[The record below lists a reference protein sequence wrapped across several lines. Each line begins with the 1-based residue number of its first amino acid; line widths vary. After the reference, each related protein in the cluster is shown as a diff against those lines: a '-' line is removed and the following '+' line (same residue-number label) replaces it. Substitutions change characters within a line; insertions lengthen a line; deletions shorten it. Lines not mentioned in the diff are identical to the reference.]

1 MVAGEVSQLS
11 LISLEGSCVA
21 KTRQLPSS
29 WLRLWEPA
37 RKAKMHFTP
46 LQAYAWSLSLSLFF
60 SCLLFSLS
68 LSFSFTRTKTQQDHT
83 KLRYVFDFYP
93 LVKL

>member
-21 KTRQLPSS
+21 KTQQLPSS

-37 RKAKMHFTP
+37 QKAKMHFTP
-46 LQAYAWSLSLSLFF
+46 LQAYAWSLSLSLIFF
-60 SCLLFSLS
+60 PAHSPLPFYLFHTHKNTAGSHQIA
-68 LSFSFTRTKTQQDHT
+68 LSF
-83 KLRYVFDFYP
+83 
-93 LVKL
+93 